1 MENASAA
8 VHSRSIPSLDGL
20 RALSIAVVILSHCL
34 PDMPPA
40 IRDLTVTQ
48 AILSNGRLGVAVFFV
63 ISGYLITLLLLKE
76 LDNTGTIS
84 LKRFYFRRSLRIFPA
99 FYVFLGVMAILWAI
113 GVVPEHWPSF
123 IAAATYTR
131 AYYKDAQG
139 YFIAHTWSLSI
150 EEQFYL
156 AWPLLLLRLRR
167 IRAVHL
173 AVASLVMM
181 PLVRFAMYWV
191 TPTLRGHEGYM
202 IQGWI
207 DAIMIGCLLALFQ
220 GNPAWERWHRRYL
233 NAWSAAALAT
243 LAFVLTPYIY
253 VHLEGRL
260 AGAYGLVVF
269 YSVQP
274 FCIGGVLV
282 YVVEH
287 AGSLA
292 GRILNTAILRHI
304 GVVSYSLY
312 LWQQL
317 FTAPESHLFPWGLA
331 YLFLVAECS
340 YWLIEKPALRLRSA
354 LESRFQE
361 FRGGSDSS
369 TILCIY

>member
-8 VHSRSIPSLDGL
+8 APSRSIPSLDGL
-20 RALSIAVVILSHCL
+20 RALSIAIVILSHCL

-40 IRDLTVTQ
+40 IRDLTLTQ

-63 ISGYLITLLLLKE
+63 ISGYPITLLLLKE
-76 LDNTGTIS
+76 LDRTGTIS

-113 GVVPEHWPSF
+113 GAIPEQWPSF

-156 AWPLLLLRLRR
+156 AWPLLLSRLRR

-173 AVASLVMM
+173 AVASIVTM
-181 PLVRFAMYWV
+181 PLARFAMYWV

-207 DAIMIGCLLALFQ
+207 DTIMIGCLLALFK
-220 GNPAWERWHRRYL
+220 GNPAWERWHRRFL
-233 NAWSAAALAT
+233 NAWSAAALAA

-253 VHLEGRL
+253 THLEGRL

-274 FCIGGVLV
+274 LCIGGVLV

-292 GRILNTAILRHI
+292 GRILNTAVLRHI

-317 FTAPESHLFPWGLA
+317 FTAPELHLFPWGLV
-331 YLFLVAECS
+331 YLFVVAECS
-340 YWLIEKPALRLRSA
+340 YWFIEKPALRLRNA
-354 LESRFQE
+354 LENRFQE

-369 TILCIY
+369 TALCIY

>member
-1 MENASAA
+1 MEST
-8 VHSRSIPSLDGL
+8 VQRSIPSLDGL
-20 RALSIAVVILSHCL
+20 RALSIGIVILSHCL
-34 PDMPPA
+34 PDLPPA
-40 IRDLTVTQ
+40 IRNLPLAQ

-63 ISGYLITLLLLKE
+63 ISGYLITWLLLGE
-76 LDNTGTIS
+76 LEGTGTIS

-99 FYVFLGVMAILWAI
+99 FYAFMAVMAILWAVGTI
-113 GVVPEHWPSF
+113 PEHLPSF
-123 IAAATYTR
+123 ITAATYTR
-131 AYYKDAQG
+131 AYYRDAQG

-167 IRAVHL
+167 ARAVH
-173 AVASLVMM
+173 ASLAIIVLM

-191 TPTLRGHEGYM
+191 TPSLRGHEGYM
-202 IQGWI
+202 IHGWI
-207 DAIMIGCLLALFQ
+207 DAITVGCLLALVK
-220 GNPAWERWHRRYL
+220 GNPFWEQWHSRYL
-233 NAWSAAALAT
+233 KAWSAVALAAV
-243 LAFVLTPYIY
+243 AFVLTPYIY
-253 VHLEGRL
+253 TKLEGRI

-274 FCIGGVLV
+274 LCIGAVLV

-292 GRILNTAILRHI
+292 GRILNNALLRHI

-317 FTAPESHLFPWGLA
+317 FTAPELHLFPWGLL
-331 YLFLVAECS
+331 YLFVVAECS
-340 YWLIEKPALRLRSA
+340 YWMIEKPALRLRGA
-354 LESRFQE
+354 LERQVQGLRS
-361 FRGGSDSS
+361 GSDLSS
-369 TILCIY
+369 ATASVRKSF